1 MVRKAGICST
11 SVPGWGTVCQGAWRL
26 TAGTRSC
33 CKSPVLQND
42 YNQIVEKMVQEEK
55 PLNMKDPHLKIWFQP
70 NAY

>member
-11 SVPGWGTVCQGAWRL
+11 RVTGWGIVCQGARRL
-26 TAGTRSC
+26 TDGTRSC
-33 CKSPVLQND
+33 CESPLLQND

-55 PLNMKDPHLKIWFQP
+55 SLNMKDAHLKIWFQP